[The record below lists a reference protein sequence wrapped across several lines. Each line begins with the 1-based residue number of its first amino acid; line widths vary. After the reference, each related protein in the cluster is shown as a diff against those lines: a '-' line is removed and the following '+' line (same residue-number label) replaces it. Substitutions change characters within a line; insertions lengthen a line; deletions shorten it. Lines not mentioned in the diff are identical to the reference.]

1 MSPVHLPAVTDV
13 EPCVRR
19 ELTSPDWRSGAP
31 PSMLTGPEILEPE
44 GVFETPTSALRV
56 RCPPA

>member
-1 MSPVHLPAVTDV
+1 MSPVHLPAVTEV

-19 ELTSPDWRSGAP
+19 ELTFPDWRSGAP

-44 GVFETPTSALRV
+44 GVLETPTSASRM
-56 RCPPA
+56 RRSPA